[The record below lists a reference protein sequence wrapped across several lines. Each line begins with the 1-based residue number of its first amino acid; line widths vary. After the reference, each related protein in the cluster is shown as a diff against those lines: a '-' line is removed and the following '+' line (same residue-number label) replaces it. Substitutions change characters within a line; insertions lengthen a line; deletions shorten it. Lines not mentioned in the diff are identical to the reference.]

1 MILSP
6 QQFEKISRW
15 SLKRKVTYLTIIFLL
30 SGGGIVGTLKISNDG
45 TTNKNLQENQTSIN
59 NNVVV
64 PAVLGESNTKDY
76 NGQMVTEEEFNE
88 KDWIIDK
95 KRIERE
101 KDEKDL
107 YNGYFCANDS
117 KNFDSSIILYKE
129 KIPLDSTLK
138 LRYTLKR
145 GKNFAGSVPKLIF
158 AYGDESNFR
167 IFLPEDI
174 ENKFIGIEK
183 VNANGTKTLDRI
195 RLVSKIDSSKE
206 NIFEIKIKNS
216 NANKASFL
224 YNLKYFPLPDED
236 DGLEIKQISDSD
248 NFEEYLPWVDPGNV
262 GFKQSVG
269 IGVFNNVCI
278 KITSATWSN
287 DKSQQ

>member
-1 MILSP
+1 M
-6 QQFEKISRW
+6 
-15 SLKRKVTYLTIIFLL
+15 
-30 SGGGIVGTLKISNDG
+30 
-45 TTNKNLQENQTSIN
+45 
-59 NNVVV
+59 
-64 PAVLGESNTKDY
+64 
-76 NGQMVTEEEFNE
+76 
-88 KDWIIDK
+88 
-95 KRIERE
+95 
-101 KDEKDL
+101 
-107 YNGYFCANDS
+107 
-117 KNFDSSIILYKE
+117 YKE

>member
-101 KDEKDL
+101 KNEK
-107 YNGYFCANDS
+107 N
-117 KNFDSSIILYKE
+117 LYK
-129 KIPLDSTLK
+129 
-138 LRYTLKR
+138 
-145 GKNFAGSVPKLIF
+145 
-158 AYGDESNFR
+158 
-167 IFLPEDI
+167 
-174 ENKFIGIEK
+174 
-183 VNANGTKTLDRI
+183 
-195 RLVSKIDSSKE
+195 
-206 NIFEIKIKNS
+206 
-216 NANKASFL
+216 
-224 YNLKYFPLPDED
+224 
-236 DGLEIKQISDSD
+236 
-248 NFEEYLPWVDPGNV
+248 
-262 GFKQSVG
+262 
-269 IGVFNNVCI
+269 
-278 KITSATWSN
+278 
-287 DKSQQ
+287 